1 MGSNTENG
9 VFGRQPF
16 KKLKSLKLRETL
28 VVEPDF
34 ERHLASYTVVR
45 SKASIF

>member
-16 KKLKSLKLRETL
+16 KKNITGIKDIRLLIKQALNLLSNYLQGLK
-28 VVEPDF
+28 V
-34 ERHLASYTVVR
+34 
-45 SKASIF
+45 